1 MSKKI
6 NLLFLPI
13 LLFSSFM
20 FFTSFSNAGVSMP
33 YEPPPYEP
41 KSNCCEPRAGHGG
54 CETWLQGVRGGICCD
69 PLPDRNSQNAF
80 VNPCCEPEYASQN
93 ALCVQPIE
101 IPTGDGD
108 DWGDIGW
115 GDDDD
120 DDDSFAGCDDNTCE
134 NTVCQREPSCCMSA
148 IPVKKAEELENSYI
162 LEEPSGW
169 TEECA
174 FLANQFCEVCE
185 GTPPQEVEKDSDG
198 DPFQL
203 YSVVDLRERESFV
216 QVTNVSASPVTIHVQ
231 VFDVSN
237 LCNENNFYDVYTGN
251 DTHIYDMRN
260 LTTNDG
266 NPAGFVLPENA
277 YGIFVVTVVDG
288 VGGPTIENSVLVGNF
303 RIVDN
308 AGYEYRT
315 NMLGIRSLE
324 PNLLIQNSYFNY
336 NIKGNVTLSD
346 VIGIPLVQDVGA
358 GEVVANPQQTFA
370 GFDIDIYNLDEV
382 PFSCRDITFS
392 CTADTFEYG
401 INDAIPHSRGKDVLC
416 PSNVVPEGFVVL
428 RPEESEYDNF
438 VGYVGLNNGNGRGS
452 MDSFW
457 FDSIFTSPTFE
468 FLLFPPGPF

>member
-1 MSKKI
+1 MEI
-6 NLLFLPI
+6 P
-13 LLFSSFM
+13 
-20 FFTSFSNAGVSMP
+20 T
-33 YEPPPYEP
+33 EPPYKPI
-41 KSNCCEPRAGHGG
+41 SNCCEPRGGHGG
-54 CETWLQGVRGGICCD
+54 CELWLDDVRGGICCD
-69 PLPDRNSQNAF
+69 PIPYGNSQNALID
-80 VNPCCEPEYASQN
+80 PCCEVFTTDVNVET
-93 ALCVQPIE
+93 ALLDGCIYDSE
-101 IPTGDGD
+101 NGDGD
-108 DWGDIGW
+108 DWGHDGDGDDW

-120 DDDSFAGCDDNTCE
+120 DDDDADFAGCDDNTCE
-134 NTVCQREPSCCMSA
+134 NTVCQIQPSCCMSA
-148 IPVKKAEELENSYI
+148 MPVKKAEHLENSFI
-162 LEEPSGW
+162 LPEPSGW

-174 FLANQFCEVCE
+174 TLANDFCEVCG
-185 GTPPQEVEKDSDG
+185 GTTLAEIEKDSDG

-203 YSVVDLRERESFV
+203 YSVVDLRDRESFV
-216 QVTNVSASPVTIHVQ
+216 QVTNVSESPVTIHVQ

-266 NPAGFVLPENA
+266 NPAGFALPDDA
-277 YGIFVVTVVDG
+277 YGIAVVTVVTG
-288 VGGPTIENSVLVGNF
+288 VSGPTLVNSVLVGNF

-324 PNLLIQNSYFNY
+324 TNFVDQNSYFNY
-336 NIKGNVTLSD
+336 NVKGNVTLSD
-346 VIGIPLVQDVGA
+346 VVGIPLLQDPEA
-358 GEVVANPQQTFA
+358 GEVIANPQQTFA

-392 CTADTFEYG
+392 CATDTFEYG

-428 RPEESEYDNF
+428 QPEESEFDNF

-457 FDSIFTSPTFE
+457 FDNFFISAANSEILP
-468 FLLFPPGPF
+468 FPPAP